1 MVATGTTR
9 PHTLGRVL
17 FVSCEFST
25 PRHRC
30 ENPREG
36 LAKFGVGSEVV
47 DTRDSAFLDS
57 LANATHI
64 VSNRVPLTPKVAQA
78 MARAVQQ
85 GSKLL
90 FDMDDLLFLPELL
103 AGLPFVECR
112 SPEERER
119 LLLAS
124 AQMRTGMDHCDAGI
138 CATPNL
144 AREVGGAIPVFV
156 VNNAVSDEL
165 VDLSRTAATERKEN
179 GHFTIGYLCGHP
191 GHVFNFA
198 VVSSSLAVLLASHSR
213 LRVRIVGSMTELPQG
228 LEAFADR
235 IDFVPYL
242 DWRALPREIARM
254 DACVAP
260 LIANRF
266 NECKSDLKFLETA
279 LCSVPLVA
287 SRVSQFTETIRDGAN
302 GFLAASKDEWVA
314 KVETLIGNPDR
325 RVAMGKAAQEYVL
338 AHRRTE
344 HMGASLVRALGTLK
358 GTA

>member
-1 MVATGTTR
+1 M
-9 PHTLGRVL
+9 
-17 FVSCEFST
+17 
-25 PRHRC
+25 
-30 ENPREG
+30 
-36 LAKFGVGSEVV
+36 
-47 DTRDSAFLDS
+47 DTRDGAFLECCV
-57 LANATHI
+57 NATHI
-64 VSNRVPLTPKVAQA
+64 VFNRVPLTPSVDQA

-112 SPEERER
+112 SPHERER

-124 AQMRTGMDHCDAGI
+124 AQMRVGMDHCDAGI
-138 CATPNL
+138 CATPSL

-156 VNNAVSDEL
+156 VDNAVSDEL
-165 VDLSRTAATERKEN
+165 VDLSRAAATERQEN
-179 GHFTIGYLCGHP
+179 GHFTIGFLCGHP

-198 VVSSSLAVLLASHSR
+198 AVSSSLAVLLASHSR
-213 LRVRIVGSMTELPQG
+213 LRIHIVGSMTEPPQD
-228 LEAFADR
+228 LEAYVDR

-260 LIANRF
+260 LLTNRF

-287 SRVSQFTETIRDGAN
+287 SNVSQLADTIRDGAN

-314 KVETLIGNPDR
+314 KLETLMVNPDR
-325 RVAMGKAAQEYVL
+325 RAAMGKAAQEYVL

-344 HMGASLVRALGTLK
+344 HMGASLVRVLGIL
-358 GTA
+358 